1 MTIERPNENPST
13 ESQGHGVTDGVLS
26 KADSGSAVGRWP
38 QPVPVRMRDPAFFST
53 FHLELRIQLG
63 ESLWCGDNAAM
74 AEAPAVYSPESMR
87 AEKRAVAGHSVLAAI
102 AITTLKT
109 LVGIT
114 TGSLGILS
122 EAAHSALDLI
132 AATITF
138 FSVRVSDK
146 PADAD
151 HQYGH
156 GKVENFSA
164 FIETGLLLLT
174 CIWIIY
180 EAVTRM
186 FFRRVEI
193 EPSIPAFLVLFF
205 SMGVDFWRSRALG
218 RIAAK
223 YDSQALEA
231 DALHF
236 STDIWSSGVVALGLL
251 LVRIGRIS
259 GIGWMRDADPI
270 AALFV
275 AGVVVYVSWR
285 LARRTI
291 DALLDAAPAGVRNK
305 IIAAVSKV
313 EGLLEVD
320 RVRIRRA
327 GNRYF
332 ADLSIGLSRN
342 VTFQRSEQVADAV
355 TEAVHNVLPDAD
367 VVVHSVPRAVTSE
380 NIFDRVRAVATRNNV
395 NVHDVSVQDLKGRLH
410 VEQHLELD
418 ERLSLKEAH
427 DRVTVLEAEIRG
439 EVPEISSILTHI
451 ESEPATIEP
460 GDEMVRDAALEKRLK
475 AISAQFP
482 EILDMHDIQIKR
494 VRGRL
499 YVSCHCTMSDDLPL
513 TRVHDISTQLEIRF
527 KQAAPELFRVLIH
540 PEPST
545 DNRR

>member
-1 MTIERPNENPST
+1 MST
-13 ESQGHGVTDGVLS
+13 AT
-26 KADSGSAVGRWP
+26 
-38 QPVPVRMRDPAFFST
+38 AFT
-53 FHLELRIQLG
+53 P
-63 ESLWCGDNAAM
+63 D
-74 AEAPAVYSPESMR
+74 SMR
-87 AEKRAVAGHSVLAAI
+87 SEKRAVAGNSVIAAL
-102 AITTLKT
+102 AITTLKIV
-109 LVGIT
+109 VGAT

-122 EAAHSALDLI
+122 EAAHSGLDLV
-132 AATITF
+132 AAVITF
-138 FSVRVSDK
+138 FSIRVSDK

-180 EAVTRM
+180 AAAKRL
-186 FFRRVEI
+186 FFHHIEI
-193 EPSIPAFLVLFF
+193 EPSVAAFVVMFI

-236 STDIWSSGVVALGLL
+236 STDIWSSGVVVLGLL
-251 LVRIGRIS
+251 LVLLGRRYQV
-259 GIGWMRDADPI
+259 GWLRDADPV
-270 AALFV
+270 AALMV
-275 AGVVVYVSWR
+275 AGLVVSVSWR

-305 IIAAVSKV
+305 IISAVSKV
-313 EGLLEVD
+313 DGLLEID

-332 ADLSIGLSRN
+332 ADLSIGMARN
-342 VTFQRSEQVADAV
+342 VTFQRSEQVAGAV
-355 TEAVHNVLPDAD
+355 TAAVHNVLPDAD
-367 VVVHSVPRAVTSE
+367 VVVHSIPRAGEGE
-380 NIFDRVRAVATRNNV
+380 NIFDRVRGVATRHNF
-395 NVHDVSVQDLKGRLH
+395 NVHDVSVQNLHGRLH

-427 DRVTVLEAEIRG
+427 DSVTVLEAEIRS

-451 ESEPATIEP
+451 ESEPATIET
-460 GDEMVRDAALEKRLK
+460 GDPVVRDPKLEKRLK
-475 AISAQFP
+475 AIAREFP
-482 EILDMHDIQIKR
+482 EIHDMHDVELKR
-494 VRGRL
+494 VRDRL
-499 YVSCHCTMSDDLPL
+499 YVSCHCTFSDELPL
-513 TRVHDISTQLEIRF
+513 SRVHDIQTDLEIRF
-527 KQAAPELFRVLIH
+527 KQEAPELFRVLIH